1 DASVWEIFSAIATG
15 GSLHVYGRDS
25 LRAGDELLRA
35 LRGDQITTVTLP
47 PSVLAALEEVA
58 LTNLETV
65 IAAGEAST
73 AEIVERWAGGRRF
86 FNAYGPTEATVCA
99 SIGEIKAGAEGKP
112 SIGRPIRNTRLY
124 VLDGQMRP
132 TPVGVQGEL
141 YIAGVGLA
149 RGYLGRP
156 ELTAERFIPDLF
168 NAEGGGRLYRT
179 GDVARYLVNGAVEFV
194 GRADEQV
201 KIRGY
206 RIEPGDVGEV
216 LNESRSVKQSVV
228 IAREDER
235 GNKRLIGYVVGEEG
249 ASPAE
254 LKRHLRERL
263 PEHMVPEEIV
273 VLKEMPLTVNGKI
286 DRKRLPLAPSLND
299 MGRQVEQE
307 YVAPRTPLQEMMV
320 GIFGEALR
328 QHKGEL
334 NDIFFDV
341 GGLKLLAIQLIWG
354 VRTALGVEMGVRS
367 VFEAPAVEAVSRK
380 IEEALNGVEKAHP
393 PPLVR
398 IERGG

>member
-1 DASVWEIFSAIATG
+1 
-15 GSLHVYGRDS
+15 
-25 LRAGDELLRA
+25 
-35 LRGDQITTVTLP
+35 
-47 PSVLAALEEVA
+47 VLAALEEVA

-112 SIGRPIRNTRLY
+112 SIGRPIKNTRLY
-124 VLDGQMRP
+124 ILDGQMNP
-132 TPVGVQGEL
+132 APVGAQGEL

-194 GRADEQV
+194 GRADDQV

-206 RIEPGDVGEV
+206 RIEPGEIGAV

-228 IAREDER
+228 VAKEDER
-235 GNKRLIGYVVGEEG
+235 GEKHLIGYVVGEEG

-286 DRKRLPLAPSLND
+286 DRKRLPSSPTHF
-299 MGRQVEQE
+299 RRIEQE
-307 YVAPRTPLQEMMV
+307 YVAPRTAIEEMAL
-320 GIFGEALR
+320 GIFGEVLR
-328 QHKGEL
+328 LDRVGIYD
-334 NDIFFDV
+334 NFFEM
-341 GGLKLLAIQLIWG
+341 GGHSLIATQVISR
-354 VRTALGVEMGVRS
+354 VRNSFGVEIGVRS
-367 VFEAPAVEAVSRK
+367 VFEHPTAEGLSHKIKEAMR
-380 IEEALNGVEKAHP
+380 AGEKASA

-398 IERGG
+398 VERVCERSEKLPLSFAQQRLWFIDRLNPGSAVYNIPGA